1 MLAARPAFLP
11 PPQRRGYSAG
21 KKMNKNYYIRKMTGK
36 RENHARV
43 KLLGVSI
50 DDVLGALNALK
61 EKGWNTE
68 NAADRKEYAEN
79 GVNVVDF
86 SIYGEDPVIV
96 FPITDKLNCMGY
108 ADAEGYI
115 YPLCCGYKG
124 VESHGFSAKFEKY
137 IERSDGHYDIS
148 VRITDP
154 TGIVFQINKESVDAE
169 TAEYY
174 RDLVAVH
181 P

>member
-1 MLAARPAFLP
+1 
-11 PPQRRGYSAG
+11 
-21 KKMNKNYYIRKMTGK
+21 MTGK

-50 DDVLGALNALK
+50 DNVLSALNAL
-61 EKGWNTE
+61 EVKGFTANG
-68 NAADRKEYAEN
+68 KEYIEN

-96 FPITDKLNCMGY
+96 FPITDKLNCKGY

-137 IERSDGHYDIS
+137 IGSEGHYDIS

-154 TGIVFQINKESVDAE
+154 TGIVFQINKEGVGAE